1 MRLLIDGDA
10 CPNKEEL
17 YQLALDYNIEM
28 IVFCDYSHIINGEY
42 ETIYCDVGHDEVDQI
57 IYKEAHRDDII
68 ITQDYGLAS
77 LLILKGASVIHV
89 NGFILDEDN
98 IYSYLASRYESAKAR
113 RSKKKIK
120 QMKKRSSDMQ
130 ENLLSC
136 VKFTIESHN

>member
-1 MRLLIDGDA
+1 VWSV
-10 CPNKEEL
+10 N
-17 YQLALDYNIEM
+17 
-28 IVFCDYSHIINGEY
+28 
-42 ETIYCDVGHDEVDQI
+42 
-57 IYKEAHRDDII
+57 

-77 LLILKGASVIHV
+77 LLILKGARVIHV

-113 RSKKKIK
+113 RSKKKTK

>member
-17 YQLALDYNIEM
+17 YQLALAYKIEM
-28 IVFCDYSHIINGEY
+28 IVFCDYSHILNGDY
-42 ETIYCDVGHDEVDQI
+42 KTIYTDVGHDEVDQI
-57 IYKEAHRDDII
+57 IYKEAHHDDII

-77 LLILKGASVIHV
+77 LLILKGATVIHI

-98 IYSYLASRYESAKAR
+98 ICSYLASRYESAKAR
-113 RSKKKIK
+113 RSNKRMK

-130 ENLLSC
+130 ENLLNC
-136 VKFTIESHN
+136 VKCTIESYN